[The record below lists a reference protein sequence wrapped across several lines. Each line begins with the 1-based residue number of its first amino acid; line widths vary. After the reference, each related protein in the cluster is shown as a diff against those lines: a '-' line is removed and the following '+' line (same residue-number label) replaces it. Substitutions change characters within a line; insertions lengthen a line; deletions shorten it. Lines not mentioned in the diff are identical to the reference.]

1 MDYEIFISENIQ
13 EVTKDLSDTIKNFK
27 SKRIKISFDYLAK
40 KLKQIDLLEFT
51 NQRQFFIQSFIF
63 ERLVKD
69 LDEINESIENNIN
82 TIEEDFLK
90 RKLFESSILESIL
103 DKSHKK
109 SDEHKEYLL
118 YIRINQDYLDTQLEK
133 YLSNLMTNII
143 LIDDLYLDKL
153 KNWCFESFQTPKFYT
168 RKYIYLHLL
177 NNKVA
182 INKLINPSN
191 YKKNIL
197 DFNKLKFAV

>member
-1 MDYEIFISENIQ
+1 MDYETFISENIQ

-40 KLKQIDLLEFT
+40 KLKQIDLLENT
-51 NQRQFFIQSFIF
+51 NQKEFFIQSFVF

-90 RKLFESSILESIL
+90 RELFESSILESIL

-197 DFNKLKFAV
+197 DKLHITV